1 MSHGLPANA
10 RAAPFAHRCTADV
23 PARLSEHGGRWRRT
37 ALCVWDVL
45 ASFAVG
51 VALVIAAAPPAVA
64 ASEKLSLRLDWT
76 PHGMHAP
83 IFLAVEKGWFQRAGL
98 DVTIEDGNGS
108 VIAAQ
113 LVGAGQFDI
122 GHASLSSVAI
132 ARGKGLPVT
141 SVAGFIRKSDMGVLV
156 PVGSGWKTAKDL
168 EGKKVAYTA
177 GSLEG
182 PFVDAFFGASKSKV
196 ELLNVD
202 AATKIGTYLSGSA
215 EAVISTVPYVL
226 PIVAAKRPSEGILF
240 ASAGLDLPGFG
251 MFTTNAKLKDK
262 GDALRRLTS
271 VVAGGWNYIFDG
283 HIDEGVQAILKNRSQ
298 LPLNSGVL
306 KGQVEAYKAYFY
318 SDATKDKPIGIQAEA
333 DWAKTIKVMED
344 AGVLKKG
351 SRPGDYFTNDFFDPQ
366 YLASLLK

>member
-10 RAAPFAHRCTADV
+10 CAAPFAHRSTADV
-23 PARLSEHGGRWRRT
+23 PARLSEHGGRRRRT

-45 ASFAVG
+45 VSFAVG
-51 VALVIAAAPPAVA
+51 VALVIAAAPPAIA

-156 PVGSGWKTAKDL
+156 PVGSGWKSAKDL
-168 EGKKVAYTA
+168 EG
-177 GSLEG
+177 
-182 PFVDAFFGASKSKV
+182 
-196 ELLNVD
+196 
-202 AATKIGTYLSGSA
+202 
-215 EAVISTVPYVL
+215 
-226 PIVAAKRPSEGILF
+226 
-240 ASAGLDLPGFG
+240 
-251 MFTTNAKLKDK
+251 M
-262 GDALRRLTS
+262 
-271 VVAGGWNYIFDG
+271 
-283 HIDEGVQAILKNRSQ
+283 
-298 LPLNSGVL
+298 
-306 KGQVEAYKAYFY
+306 
-318 SDATKDKPIGIQAEA
+318 
-333 DWAKTIKVMED
+333 
-344 AGVLKKG
+344 
-351 SRPGDYFTNDFFDPQ
+351 
-366 YLASLLK
+366 